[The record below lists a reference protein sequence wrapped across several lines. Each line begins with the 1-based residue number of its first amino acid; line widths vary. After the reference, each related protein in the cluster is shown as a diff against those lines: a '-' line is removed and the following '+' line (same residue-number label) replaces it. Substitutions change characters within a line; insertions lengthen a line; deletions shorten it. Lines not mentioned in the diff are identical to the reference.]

1 MMKFQGLDGLRGWL
15 AWTVVFGHI
24 AFFTGLFLPW
34 VSRDQT
40 QLAAACSVMIFVI
53 LSGFVITH
61 LVLEKKEP
69 YGLYIARRALRIYP
83 VYLLALL
90 MGVATTF
97 LIFRTFLTPEGAMDP
112 AAMATLAYPE
122 PDVLM
127 YDHAALQGSSYLAHL
142 GLHLALLHGLV
153 SQAFL
158 PHSQLMFLS
167 PAWSLSLEWQFY
179 LVAPFVIRAAAHR
192 FAAIGVVLVTLLL
205 FILTS
210 MNLFGWWGMPSFLP
224 GASLYFAIGIASR
237 LLVTGQPFRFSIGP
251 AISLALLAIGFIAI
265 GAWRLPVEIWL
276 VFFAV
281 SRLQGR
287 VAALGQAFR
296 ALFESRVI
304 RHLGEASYSTY
315 LVHVPLLQ
323 LAMAVAVHLA
333 LAPATATLFVA
344 VSTLLSTWAVSQ
356 LTWRFVELPFIERG
370 KRLRSE
376 QPPAEPATATSP

>member
-1 MMKFQGLDGLRGWL
+1 MTKFPGLDGLRGWL
-15 AWTVVFGHI
+15 AWTVVLDHIVFFSGFG
-24 AFFTGLFLPW
+24 LPW
-34 VSRDQT
+34 ISRGQA
-40 QLAAACSVMIFVI
+40 QLAGVCAVMIFII

-90 MGVATTF
+90 LGIATTF
-97 LIFRTFLTPEGAMDP
+97 LTFKAFLTPAGTMDP

-127 YDHAALQGSSYLAHL
+127 YDHAALQGGSYLAHL
-142 GLHLALLHGLV
+142 GLHLALLHGAV

-192 FAAIGVVLVTLLL
+192 FAAIGVVVVALVL

-237 LLVTGQPFRFSIGP
+237 LLVTGKPFRFSVGP
-251 AISLALLAIGFIAI
+251 AISLALLAIGFVAI
-265 GAWRLPVEIWL
+265 GTWRLPVEIWL
-276 VFFAV
+276 VFFVA

-287 VAALGQAFR
+287 VVALGKAFR
-296 ALFESRVI
+296 ALFESRVV

-323 LAMAVAVHLA
+323 LAMALAVRFA

-344 VSTLLSTWAVSQ
+344 ASTLVSTWAVSR
-356 LTWRFVELPFIERG
+356 LAWRWIEQPFIERG
-370 KRLRSE
+370 KRLRGEGSTG
-376 QPPAEPATATSP
+376 EPAAASGA

>member
-1 MMKFQGLDGLRGWL
+1 MTKFPGLDGLRGWL
-15 AWTVVFGHI
+15 AWTVVLDHVVFFSGFG
-24 AFFTGLFLPW
+24 LPW
-34 VSRDQT
+34 ISRAEA
-40 QLAAACSVMIFVI
+40 QLAGVCAVMIFVI

-224 GASLYFAIGIASR
+224 GASLYFAIGIAWR
-237 LLVTGQPFRFSIGP
+237 LLVPGQPFRFSIGP